1 MKRIGLLVM
10 MCCLTFALAAQKKAP
25 KWLEKQRKAVVTITT
40 YGKENKTLHTGTG
53 FFVTE
58 TGEVLTGYTLF
69 KGAEKATVTDTD
81 GNTYPV
87 VSILG
92 ANDLYDVIRV
102 KANVPKKVVY
112 LTVANEPQAVG
123 AALYML
129 PYAKGKSTAFSQGTI
144 TEVSTVTAPYGYYKT
159 TIPFDSPQA
168 MNVPVLTED
177 GLALGLM
184 QDDAGGDKA
193 ISYAIS
199 AGYIRSLTLSSV
211 DLLSKTYTDIGIRKA
226 WPADPEQAQ
235 VALYLL
241 SSSQDAT
248 TYLETLNDYIA
259 TFPNSLDAY
268 LSRASHYAY
277 RYTDLAEATAQPAN
291 SFLDLAKKDYEA
303 ALKLGTGE
311 KNDILYAKAKVIF
324 DVASHDTTFVDQ
336 GWSLTDAMK
345 TLQEAIKL
353 KDQPLYHQLE
363 GDIYFTMGIYEQ
375 AYESYAQVNE
385 SEIASPSS
393 FYWAAKAKEQIPGTN
408 ISDLIVLLDSAIVRT
423 GPEPTNETLAY
434 LLERIDYKMKLMMYD
449 EAIADYNLY
458 YDMLNG
464 HVDDSF
470 YYYRQQ
476 ARFRGGDIAGALEDI
491 QAALK
496 MRPQEPNY
504 LAEEASIYLR
514 QEKYDESIRSLDKA
528 LALAPDFAS
537 CYRLKGVCLVRQ
549 NKKMEACP
557 LFEKAKELGDPL
569 AGRLIREHCQ

>member
-1 MKRIGLLVM
+1 MKRIFLFVM
-10 MCCLTFALAAQKKAP
+10 MCCLTLSLAAQKKAP

-40 YGKENKTLHTGTG
+40 YGKENKTLNTGTG
-53 FFVTE
+53 FFVSE
-58 TGEVLTGYTLF
+58 TGELLSGYTLF

-87 VSILG
+87 VSIMG
-92 ANDLYDVIRV
+92 ANDMYDVIRV
-102 KANVPKKVVY
+102 KANVPKKVPF
-112 LTVANEPQAVG
+112 LTQANEPLQVG
-123 AALYML
+123 AAVYML
-129 PYAKGKSTAFSQGTI
+129 PYAKGKSTAFGEGAI
-144 TEVSTVTAPYGYYKT
+144 TEVSTVTAPFGYYKT
-159 TIPFDSPQA
+159 TIAFDSPQSL
-168 MNVPVLTED
+168 NVPVLTED

-193 ISYAIS
+193 VSYVIS
-199 AGYIRSLTLSSV
+199 AGYIRTLTLSSV
-211 DLLSKTYTDIGIRKA
+211 DLLSKTYTDIKIRKA

-235 VALYLL
+235 VSLYLL
-241 SSSQDAT
+241 SSSQDAV
-248 TYLETLNDYIA
+248 TYLETLNDYLA

-277 RYTDLAEATAQPAN
+277 RSAELSESTAKEIS
-291 SFLDLAKKDYEA
+291 SFLDLSKKDYEA
-303 ALKLGTGE
+303 AMKLGTGE

-336 GWSLTDAMK
+336 GWSLAEAMK

-363 GDIYFTMGIYEQ
+363 GDIYFTMGSYEL
-375 AYESYAQVNE
+375 AYESYVQVNE
-385 SEIASPSS
+385 SEIASPAS

-423 GPEPTNETLAY
+423 GPEPTAETLAY
-434 LLERIDYKMKLMMYD
+434 LLERIDYKMKLTLYD
-449 EAIADYNLY
+449 QAIADYNLY
-458 YDMLNG
+458 YEILNG
-464 HVDDSF
+464 NVDDSF

-476 ARFRGGDIAGALEDI
+476 ARFRGGDTAGALEDI

-514 QEKYDESIRSLDKA
+514 MEKYDDAIQSLDKA
-528 LALAPDFAS
+528 LALAPEFAS

-549 NKKMEACP
+549 NKKAEACP

-569 AGRLIREHCQ
+569 ASRLIREHCQ